1 MFIKIKLDENTY
13 IEIDLIKCS
22 SVAKTIKPFSLHSY
36 KITNQI
42 AALNFQPKR
51 IPNTQRNRIFYHRYA
66 RMSDKLLIIITN
78 NKML

>member
-1 MFIKIKLDENTY
+1 MFIKIKLDEN

-22 SVAKTIKPFSLHSY
+22 SVASLHSY